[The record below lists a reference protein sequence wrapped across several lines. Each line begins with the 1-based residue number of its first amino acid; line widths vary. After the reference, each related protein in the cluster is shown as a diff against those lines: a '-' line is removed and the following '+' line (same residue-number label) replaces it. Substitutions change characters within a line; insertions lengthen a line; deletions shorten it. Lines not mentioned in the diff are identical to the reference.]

1 MEGKLYQR
9 RFLMMKVV
17 LFSCLMVFFF
27 SCACNR
33 KIEQKD
39 SISKAYLITDIKAK
53 NSWYLIYAERLD
65 TCYKIV
71 VKKHEKVNRNCEKII
86 VGNYYNLNLRAR
98 SEKVIEIRGVNI
110 NPINNIDVH
119 CYSYDEDTNICI
131 EPENGIFDLYY
142 TDDLTGLYY
151 LKKLD

>member
-53 NSWYLIYAERLD
+53 NSWYLIYAKRLD

-71 VKKHEKVNRNCEKII
+71 VKKHYLSIRRKIVFGHI
-86 VGNYYNLNLRAR
+86 MM
-98 SEKVIEIRGVNI
+98 SKVI
-110 NPINNIDVH
+110 
-119 CYSYDEDTNICI
+119 
-131 EPENGIFDLYY
+131 
-142 TDDLTGLYY
+142 
-151 LKKLD
+151 